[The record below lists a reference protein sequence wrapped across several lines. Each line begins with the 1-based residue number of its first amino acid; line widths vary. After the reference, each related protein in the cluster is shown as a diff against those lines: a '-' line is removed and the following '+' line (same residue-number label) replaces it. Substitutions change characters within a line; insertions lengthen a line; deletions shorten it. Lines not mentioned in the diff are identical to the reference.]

1 MELLRYLRQ
10 LRILLHGL
18 FVQVRAE
25 LVDQLDLLVYLGK
38 LRAQLLGGVLVKVA
52 DIFNNALA
60 LLLDLLHISCLLR
73 YLRCLLLVFL
83 QFLAGILANLL
94 ELRQ

>member
-1 MELLRYLRQ
+1 MELLWYLRQ
-10 LRILLHGL
+10 LWILLHGL
-18 FVQVRAE
+18 LVQIRAE

-38 LRAQLLGGVLVKVA
+38 LRTQLLSGVLVKVA
-52 DIFNNALA
+52 DIFNHALV
-60 LLLDLLHISCLLR
+60 LLLDLLLVGCLLCHF
-73 YLRCLLLVFL
+73 RCLLLVFL